1 MEEFLEAEVLWP
13 ETLSSDSNFSEK
25 TISNYADRQN
35 QDSQNENG
43 SIASSPVTIPG
54 GSSLHLSCERRKW
67 WYDEECAEL
76 VPPHVMV
83 SRRSNDGKV
92 AVSLRTGQGRTLRGR
107 ELWHIRNA
115 VWKMTGFLDG

>member
-13 ETLSSDSNFSEK
+13 ETLSSDSNYSEK
-25 TISNYADRQN
+25 TILHCADRQN
-35 QDSQNENG
+35 QDSQHENG
-43 SIASSPVTIPG
+43 SIASAPVTIPG
-54 GSSLHLSCERRKW
+54 GSCLHLSRERRKW

-83 SRRSNDGKV
+83 SRRSNDGKA